1 MSEQSSSIRKGA
13 GYEAVYLSRRKLEED
28 LTWSPEKESSTHPR
42 VKGEEGCEEDEG
54 KEGDKTEEGYDEEG
68 GGDDDE
74 EDESDKRNEEDNDGS
89 VGRVDSCNTK
99 PFILPSIWTIENFYP
114 TMTRKFFNTLHDRHQ
129 ILDNIPLHL
138 LGKFKKCYSRK
149 MASMGMYDAMYT
161 AGLRLPLM
169 ELYRQLANY
178 LSLSISQITPNAQR
192 IFIGAEVIWGQSSGG
207 NCQLMLNESFY
218 CYKPQQISLSK
229 GIYHFLSKKSSL
241 KLVFDMPNSN
251 RNWKNRYFF
260 IIKVTEWG
268 IVKESG
274 ESLVSFLC
282 YFFGFNMYLTLCSPL
297 FSTQVRPKIIDE
309 QENFLRKVWE
319 IPLEQRKWKD
329 LVTLDTLHAFCEG
342 PESMPTT

>member
-1 MSEQSSSIRKGA
+1 
-13 GYEAVYLSRRKLEED
+13 
-28 LTWSPEKESSTHPR
+28 
-42 VKGEEGCEEDEG
+42 
-54 KEGDKTEEGYDEEG
+54 
-68 GGDDDE
+68 
-74 EDESDKRNEEDNDGS
+74 
-89 VGRVDSCNTK
+89 
-99 PFILPSIWTIENFYP
+99 
-114 TMTRKFFNTLHDRHQ
+114 
-129 ILDNIPLHL
+129 
-138 LGKFKKCYSRK
+138 
-149 MASMGMYDAMYT
+149 MGMYDAMYT
-161 AGLRLPLM
+161 VGLRLPLM
-169 ELYRQLANY
+169 ELYRQLADY
-178 LSLSISQITPNAQR
+178 LGLSVSQITPNAQR
-192 IFIGAEVIWGQSSGG
+192 IFIGAKVIWGQPSRG
-207 NCQLMLNESFY
+207 NCRLMLNESFY

-229 GIYHFLSKKSSL
+229 CIYHFLSKKSLL

-297 FSTQVRPKIIDE
+297 FSTQVRPKIIDK